1 MRLICPNCGAQ
12 YEVADDVIPEGG
24 RDVQCS
30 NCGHAWFEEPGASE
44 KDEAVAMQQAE
55 QSPAAP
61 PASPPSAE
69 PEQDPEPDPEPET
82 ETEAEDEA
90 ERWQEP
96 EPEPETPQAS
106 TEPRTIDPEIA
117 DILREEAAFEQ
128 AARQSEASALE
139 TQTEMGLDSTEGEDK
154 RSREA
159 RDRLS
164 RLRGEPQS
172 SVAPA
177 TEAPVTDDTPR
188 RELLPDIEEINSTLR
203 SDSDRAPASHAT
215 TSTPAKPSGFLRG
228 FSYSVIIALLGLAA
242 YVYAPQIIE
251 TVPAAEPALTAYVS
265 WVDQARLWLDTQMQS
280 LLSDQASESAAPVP
294 EPETATGTD
303 G

>member
-44 KDEAVAMQQAE
+44 KDEAAAMQQAE
-55 QSPAAP
+55 QA

-69 PEQDPEPDPEPET
+69 PDPEPDT
-82 ETEAEDEA
+82 KTEAGGEG
-90 ERWQEP
+90 ERPQES
-96 EPEPETPQAS
+96 EPETPQAS

-139 TQTEMGLDSTEGEDK
+139 TQTEMGLDSTESEDK

-172 SVAPA
+172 SAAPA

-203 SDSDRAPASHAT
+203 SDSDRAPSSSASPDM
-215 TSTPAKPSGFLRG
+215 PAKPSGFLRG

-251 TVPAAEPALTAYVS
+251 TVPAAEPALTAYVG
-265 WVDQARLWLDTQMQS
+265 WVDQTRHWLDTQMQS

-294 EPETATGTD
+294 EPETATGAD